1 MLGGSYCEH
10 GQPILRA
17 ADTQLALMNV
27 VVQTIPDLANGSV
40 DSAKLQ
46 SLLTAAQKTA
56 QTSLDKAP

>member
-1 MLGGSYCEH
+1 
-10 GQPILRA
+10 
-17 ADTQLALMNV
+17 
-27 VVQTIPDLANGSV
+27 VQTIPDLANGSV